1 MKSSTYRISD
11 MSVADWILLYFV
23 FLISSTTGMQIHL
36 ADTGQLLHPQ
46 LESTVFPLHPP
57 GEYRVL
63 RWSERSRR
71 SLHHDLKSSAS
82 TVSLQLPFPDS
93 QVDLVLQN
101 VNLAAQDLQLSFHEF
116 PGQQVEAD
124 DIPVDCFYAGGSSTT
139 WAVISTCSGLMGVV
153 ERSGKSYQ
161 VEEVSQEEYQPKS
174 RYRRGTRETL
184 VVIYPLKTNLAHETV
199 LPPVLPDFDGDTG
212 FTISTEESLDTA
224 TKAHGGD
231 VTKSHDE
238 TGTEIATTPD
248 GRGDRVRRRTDE
260 NTSYTVELAV
270 FMDLGLFS
278 YVKKRYPNSNTNKKL
293 IEIVMT
299 LINATTSKSWDHALL
314 LSGQDLWNVRPSKNS
329 TVGLA
334 YVGGMCSR
342 SYSCTVNEA
351 TSLAAAY
358 IIAHELG
365 HSFNMRHDG
374 TGKASICKKNN
385 FIMSPVM
392 ASGATTWSSCSSNNN
407 DENHH
412 GKLPGKRFNADEQCH
427 YMYGREWRHFTN
439 SMKPFND
446 VCKEIWCR
454 NGRLLKTPSAAALE
468 GTLCGGSKVCK
479 RGTCVKAKKKV
490 TDDKGGS
497 GRTSKSLKL
506 STEEIKNQA
515 KKKNSKRKTSKK
527 SKKPKTGETNNPQKQ
542 NKSQTLNSEMS
553 QFDVPKKGGKV
564 KKKNNKKNTMNINN
578 ENKHKSKTAITKKDV
593 MTGIKEKNT
602 IKKTKKTPKKIRRIE
617 TPTHIVIKERMKY
630 VEGKGWKI
638 KIIKIK
644 KTRRMMEEA
653 GNQNRSPTEAKC
665 NNNCM
670 TEKKKSQISKIK
682 KKTKQNARKS
692 TIKGPKTSKISKAFI
707 KASDHCQPRKIKY
720 VNGKGWWVKIPI
732 DCIQPTA
739 YNKLT

>member
-299 LINATTSKSWDHALL
+299 LINAVHRLYSDPSLGDAKIGMLVKRVEVLGSNKPNSAKGDIYEYLKNFCRWQAKLNPRTTSKSWDHALL

-392 ASGATTWSSCSSNNN
+392 ASGATTWSSCSSNVLHNFLNTKGECLSTSNTRKLENN

-468 GTLCGGSKVCK
+468 GTLCGGSKMCRAGVCVMNDDTDK
-479 RGTCVKAKKKV
+479 TDINSVKIDSSNAREVNINEPSKKNH
-490 TDDKGGS
+490 T
-497 GRTSKSLKL
+497 
-506 STEEIKNQA
+506 STEKSSHTTSTGDCDSYASFFGSLFGNSNVAGRFFNNILKSFGKCKNV
-515 KKKNSKRKTSKK
+515 R
-527 SKKPKTGETNNPQKQ
+527 
-542 NKSQTLNSEMS
+542 
-553 QFDVPKKGGKV
+553 
-564 KKKNNKKNTMNINN
+564 
-578 ENKHKSKTAITKKDV
+578 
-593 MTGIKEKNT
+593 
-602 IKKTKKTPKKIRRIE
+602 
-617 TPTHIVIKERMKY
+617 
-630 VEGKGWKI
+630 
-638 KIIKIK
+638 
-644 KTRRMMEEA
+644 
-653 GNQNRSPTEAKC
+653 
-665 NNNCM
+665 
-670 TEKKKSQISKIK
+670 
-682 KKTKQNARKS
+682 
-692 TIKGPKTSKISKAFI
+692 
-707 KASDHCQPRKIKY
+707 
-720 VNGKGWWVKIPI
+720 
-732 DCIQPTA
+732 
-739 YNKLT
+739 